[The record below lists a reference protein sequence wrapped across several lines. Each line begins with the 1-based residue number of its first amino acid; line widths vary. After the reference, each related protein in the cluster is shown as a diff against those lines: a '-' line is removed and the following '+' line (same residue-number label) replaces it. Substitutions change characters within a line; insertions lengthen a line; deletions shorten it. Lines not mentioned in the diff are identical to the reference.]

1 MLDRYDIRDLRLFT
15 GRDLR
20 PLLMEEARLWRE
32 RLRWN
37 YAQSIELLLTYLD
50 SRILPGFV
58 AVERTTQSIRGYCF
72 SVYETQKAVVGD
84 VFATGDESIAIEI
97 LLLRHLLPMLQH
109 TPAVDRVESQLLL
122 DSARLQMPFE
132 EGGFVAHD
140 RLFLEAELPDTRELI
155 PKGSLVQGPGEPPP
169 QLPPSLR
176 LTRWVPTHYQ
186 PAGDLIHRC
195 YEGHGDSHI
204 NDQYRSV
211 QGSLRFLHNIV
222 RFPGCGVF
230 DAENSF
236 VVRDERS
243 GQLEAAA
250 LVSRVEDDVAH
261 LTQLC
266 VAPRR
271 RGYGL
276 GRVLLRYTATQLATR
291 GVRALTLT
299 VTEANTPAL
308 RLYQSLGFRTRLGFC
323 ANVWTKTRS

>member
-20 PLLMEEARLWRE
+20 PLLTEEARLWRA

-58 AVERTTQSIRGYCF
+58 AVERATQAIRGYCF
-72 SVYETQKAVVGD
+72 SVYETQKAVIGD
-84 VFATGDESIAIEI
+84 VFATGEESTAVDV
-97 LLLRHLLPMLQH
+97 LLLHHLLPMLQH
-109 TPAVDRVESQLLL
+109 TPGVERVESQLLL
-122 DSARLQMPFE
+122 DSTRLQLPFRE
-132 EGGFVAHD
+132 SGFVSHH
-140 RLFLEAELPDTRELI
+140 RLFLEAELPDARELI
-155 PKGSLVQGPGEPPP
+155 PENSLIQRPDEMPLH
-169 QLPPSLR
+169 LPSNLR
-176 LTRWVPTHYQ
+176 LTRWVATHYQ

-195 YEGHGDSHI
+195 YEGHDDSHI

-243 GQLEAAA
+243 GQLEAVA

-276 GRVLLRYTATQLATR
+276 GRMLLRHAATQLAAR
-291 GVRALTLT
+291 GIRAMTLT

-308 RLYQSLGFRTRLGFC
+308 KLYQSLGFHTRLGFF
-323 ANVWTKTRS
+323 ANVWTKPRL